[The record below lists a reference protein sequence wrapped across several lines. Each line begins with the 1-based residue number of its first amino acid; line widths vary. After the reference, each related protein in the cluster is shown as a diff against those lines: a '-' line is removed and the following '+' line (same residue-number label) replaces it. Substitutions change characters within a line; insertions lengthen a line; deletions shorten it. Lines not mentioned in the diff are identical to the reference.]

1 MRGKLCQNLGLRS
14 APEIRFYRDN
24 TLDLYDSFRIQ
35 AKDYL
40 RETNEEQKQS
50 SGVPQEMLDLLQ
62 NLKLYRKMDVFE
74 RQMVIARSSSE
85 EQRTMLATLL
95 TKEGELA
102 RVTQQVEEMIE
113 EKKAARVGSV
123 EKSNEMEKAYKPTRR
138 DKRATREMEKLKK
151 KINEVGNTDF
161 DLLSEQPLNPAQMEE
176 SLLGIAA
183 DLEPTRGDIN
193 SNHNKK
199 YIIDEQSGD
208 KTRLKGNSPKKS
220 SGTKGERKKE
230 RSIAFWERLTV

>member
-1 MRGKLCQNLGLRS
+1 MRGKLCQNLGLRY

-74 RQMVIARSSSE
+74 RQMVIARSTSE
-85 EQRTMLATLL
+85 EQRTMLSTLL

-123 EKSNEMEKAYKPTRR
+123 EKSNEMEEAY
-138 DKRATREMEKLKK
+138 
-151 KINEVGNTDF
+151 
-161 DLLSEQPLNPAQMEE
+161 
-176 SLLGIAA
+176 
-183 DLEPTRGDIN
+183 
-193 SNHNKK
+193 
-199 YIIDEQSGD
+199 
-208 KTRLKGNSPKKS
+208 
-220 SGTKGERKKE
+220 
-230 RSIAFWERLTV
+230 